1 MFRSRLLSA
10 FTALL
15 FIATAASCGSSAS
28 AQPASSVSASVSLTA
43 NEKRMFD
50 MLVDLSSQADNPSS
64 VRLTKWVRGTIKN
77 ETEAALLFR
86 NIGYELECV
95 QYSEQNES
103 GETIFRYANITISE
117 LADFGSSSVERILA
131 CPSYYL
137 SDLTVYSSDSIDKI
151 NTALKNYYSP
161 T

>member
-1 MFRSRLLSA
+1 MFRSKLLSA

-15 FIATAASCGSSAS
+15 FLTTAASCGSSAS
-28 AQPASSVSASVSLTA
+28 AQPPSSVSASVSLTA

-64 VRLTKWVRGTIKN
+64 VRLTKWVRGTIKSG
-77 ETEAALLFR
+77 TEAALLFR

-103 GETIFRYANITISE
+103 GETILRNANVTISE